1 MTREFR
7 VALSLSVSLHAAVVV
22 GLPVAEPVAFDV
34 ERAPTSVELY
44 LAQPAPPTVLTPHP
58 AEAQAERPRAP
69 EEVMTEAQ
77 EPPPRA
83 LISQEQRGA
92 ITEALPSYLRNQP
105 PFYPRLAR
113 ERREQGTVLLEVEVL
128 PSGRC
133 GTMNVLASSGHALLD
148 QAALSAV
155 RGWVFRPARR
165 WNHAVSFWVEIPITF
180 RLVDGDGA
188 VEPMQSAS

>member
-1 MTREFR
+1 MTSEFR
-7 VALSLSVSLHAAVVV
+7 LALSLSVTLHTAAFV

-44 LAQPAPPTVLTPHP
+44 LAQPPPATVP
-58 AEAQAERPRAP
+58 EAVIA
-69 EEVMTEAQ
+69 EAQ
-77 EPPPRA
+77 EPPPRT
-83 LISQEQRGA
+83 LIAQEQRGA
-92 ITEALPSYLRNQP
+92 ITEASPGYLRNQP
-105 PFYPRLAR
+105 PLYPRLAR

-148 QAALSAV
+148 QAALRAV

-165 WNHAVSFWVEIPITF
+165 WNHAVSCWVEIPITF

-188 VEPMQSAS
+188 VEPMGSAQ